1 MKNRFHRLKE
11 IFSSKIK
18 PKMKNKKVFWG
29 SIAGCAGLAII
40 LAGGFFLQA
49 KGASKNQTETTVQSA
64 EAKTGTISTTVEGT
78 GSVSN
83 GAATDVVVPTGIK
96 VKEVLVES
104 GDTVEEG
111 QVLATLDEAS
121 IASELLEVKENI
133 ESVEDEIDDL
143 SSDAQTEGTTEYLQ
157 AKVLNGE
164 LTELQEA
171 ETTLTGL
178 LETQTI
184 TATCAGTVSSVNVE
198 ADTEITKSSG
208 SSSSGSST
216 SGSSSGSS
224 SSGSSSSAAAT
235 GMSTAGSSTSE
246 SSDSSETTTS
256 SDSTSSTNTSPS
268 GTYSLMFLSASI
280 SGTSASSAESTTDTT
295 EAQSQS
301 TDSKAVY
308 VSTESDTT
316 ETSDSEK
323 ITSVDVKVTAPKTGE
338 KPQTTI
344 TETDQ
349 YTGTIS
355 WNCSTDTF
363 EAGTSYTADIRLTA
377 KDGYVFSAKF
387 LPEISGADI
396 TSEVLENDAGQSVL
410 RIKAKFTKTSAK
422 DSNNNGSNN
431 NGSNNNGSSNDTGSS
446 TGNNG
451 NSSNGNT
458 SNSGTASGAI
468 SSGGESSGSTSGVNE
483 SGATATGGTT
493 GGTALGS
500 SESGS
505 SDSGSAAG
513 SSDSSDSVSTD
524 GSSTSTQYSAYETAA
539 FSIASDEKA
548 TVSINVDELD
558 ITSVKEGQT
567 AKITLD
573 AIDGEEFEG
582 TITSVSSEASSGSSS
597 AKYPVEITFDK
608 TDDMRIGMTASA
620 SISIDEAEDAV
631 LIPVDALQEKGN
643 KTFVYTEKDSD
654 GNLSGEV
661 EVETGLSNGNKVEIT
676 SGLKSGDTVY
686 YLKTTSSGSSDS
698 QQNMQDMGGGPGG
711 NGEAPS
717 GDMGGNGGGP
727 GGNSGEAPS
736 GGPGGS
742 SSN

>member
-208 SSSSGSST
+208 SSLSGSST

-431 NGSNNNGSSNDTGSS
+431 NGSSNDTGSS

-468 SSGGESSGSTSGVNE
+468 SSGGASSGSTSGVNE

-643 KTFVYTEKDSD
+643 KTRDYVI
-654 GNLSGEV
+654 V
-661 EVETGLSNGNKVEIT
+661 
-676 SGLKSGDTVY
+676 
-686 YLKTTSSGSSDS
+686 
-698 QQNMQDMGGGPGG
+698 P
-711 NGEAPS
+711 
-717 GDMGGNGGGP
+717 
-727 GGNSGEAPS
+727 
-736 GGPGGS
+736 
-742 SSN
+742 

>member
-208 SSSSGSST
+208 SSSSGSS
-216 SGSSSGSS
+216 

-235 GMSTAGSSTSE
+235 GMSTVGSSTSE

-256 SDSTSSTNTSPS
+256 SDSTSSTNTSAS
-268 GTYSLMFLSASI
+268 GTYSLMFLSTST

-295 EAQSQS
+295 EAQTQS

-316 ETSDSEK
+316 EISDSEK

-349 YTGTIS
+349 YTGIIS

-377 KDGYVFSAKF
+377 KDGYVFSARI
-387 LPEISGADI
+387 LPEISGANV

-422 DSNNNGSNN
+422 DSNN

-468 SSGGESSGSTSGVNE
+468 SSGGASSGSTSGVNE

-493 GGTALGS
+493 GGTASGS

-524 GSSTSTQYSAYETAA
+524 GSSTSAQYSAYETAA

-620 SISIDEAEDAV
+620 SISIDEAEDVV

-717 GDMGGNGGGP
+717 GDRGGNGGGP
-727 GGNSGEAPS
+727 GGNGGEALS

>member
-1 MKNRFHRLKE
+1 
-11 IFSSKIK
+11 
-18 PKMKNKKVFWG
+18 MKNKKVFWG
-29 SIAGCAGLAII
+29 SIAGCAGLAIV

-64 EAKTGTISTTVEGT
+64 EAKTGNISTTVEGT
-78 GSVSN
+78 GTVSN

-208 SSSSGSST
+208 SN
-216 SGSSSGSS
+216 SSGSS
-224 SSGSSSSAAAT
+224 SSGSSSGSSSSTAAT
-235 GMSTAGSSTSE
+235 GMNTASTS
-246 SSDSSETTTS
+246 DSGS
-256 SDSTSSTNTSPS
+256 SDSTASTNTSAS
-268 GTYSLMFLSASI
+268 GTYSLMFLSAST
-280 SGTSASSAESTTDTT
+280 SGTSTSSAESTTDTT
-295 EAQSQS
+295 EAQTQS
-301 TDSKAVY
+301 AGSKDVY
-308 VSTESDTT
+308 VSTESNTS

-377 KDGYVFSAKF
+377 KDGYVFSAKI
-387 LPEISGADI
+387 LPEISGADV

-422 DSNNNGSNN
+422 DS
-431 NGSNNNGSSNDTGSS
+431 SNDTGNS
-446 TGNNG
+446 TGNSG

-458 SNSGTASGAI
+458 SNSGTTSGTA
-468 SSGGESSGSTSGVNE
+468 SSGMASSENASNGSTSNGNASSENTSGKMTTDGTSVGTT
-483 SGATATGGTT
+483 SGA
-493 GGTALGS
+493 

-505 SDSGSAAG
+505 SNSGSSGSAAG
-513 SSDSSDSVSTD
+513 SSESSDSASTD
-524 GSSTSTQYSAYETAA
+524 GNSTSTQYSAYETAA

-643 KTFVYTEKDSD
+643 KTFVYTKKDSD

-686 YLKTTSSGSSDS
+686 YLKTTSSGNSDS

-727 GGNSGEAPS
+727 GGDGGEAPS
-736 GGPGGS
+736 GGPGGN

>member
-208 SSSSGSST
+208 SSSSGSS
-216 SGSSSGSS
+216 

-235 GMSTAGSSTSE
+235 GMSTGSTS
-246 SSDSSETTTS
+246 SSGSADSSETTTS
-256 SDSTSSTNTSPS
+256 SDSTSSTNTSAS
-268 GTYSLMFLSASI
+268 GTYSLMFLSAST

-349 YTGTIS
+349 YIGTIS

-377 KDGYVFSAKF
+377 KDGYVFSAKI

-396 TSEVLENDAGQSVL
+396 ISEVLENDAGQSVL

-422 DSNNNGSNN
+422 DSNN

-468 SSGGESSGSTSGVNE
+468 SSGGASSGSTSGVNE

-493 GGTALGS
+493 GGTASGS

-524 GSSTSTQYSAYETAA
+524 GSSTSAQYSAYETAA

-727 GGNSGEAPS
+727 GGNGGEAPS

>member
-1 MKNRFHRLKE
+1 M
-11 IFSSKIK
+11 
-18 PKMKNKKVFWG
+18 
-29 SIAGCAGLAII
+29 
-40 LAGGFFLQA
+40 
-49 KGASKNQTETTVQSA
+49 
-64 EAKTGTISTTVEGT
+64 
-78 GSVSN
+78 
-83 GAATDVVVPTGIK
+83 
-96 VKEVLVES
+96 
-104 GDTVEEG
+104 
-111 QVLATLDEAS
+111 LATLDEAS

-171 ETTLTGL
+171 ETTFTGL

-208 SSSSGSST
+208 SSSSGSS
-216 SGSSSGSS
+216 

-246 SSDSSETTTS
+246 SSETTTS
-256 SDSTSSTNTSPS
+256 SDSTSSTNTSAS
-268 GTYSLMFLSASI
+268 GTYSLMFLSAST

-338 KPQTTI
+338 KPQTII

-377 KDGYVFSAKF
+377 KDGYVFSAKI
-387 LPEISGADI
+387 LPEISGADV

-422 DSNNNGSNN
+422 D
-431 NGSNNNGSSNDTGSS
+431 SNNNGSSNDTGSS

-468 SSGGESSGSTSGVNE
+468 SSGGASSGSTSGVNE

-493 GGTALGS
+493 GGTASGS

-524 GSSTSTQYSAYETAA
+524 GSSTSAQYSAYETAA

-711 NGEAPS
+711 NG
-717 GDMGGNGGGP
+717 DMGDNGGGP
-727 GGNSGEAPS
+727 GGNSGEAPY

>member
-64 EAKTGTISTTVEGT
+64 EAKTGAISTTVEGT

-208 SSSSGSST
+208 SSSSGSS
-216 SGSSSGSS
+216 

-235 GMSTAGSSTSE
+235 GMSTGSTS
-246 SSDSSETTTS
+246 SSGSADSSETTTS
-256 SDSTSSTNTSPS
+256 SDSTSSTNTSAS
-268 GTYSLMFLSASI
+268 GTYSLMFLSAST

-349 YTGTIS
+349 YIGTIS

-377 KDGYVFSAKF
+377 KDGYVFSAKI

-396 TSEVLENDAGQSVL
+396 ISEVLENDAGQSVL

-422 DSNNNGSNN
+422 DSNN

-468 SSGGESSGSTSGVNE
+468 SSGGASSGSTSGVNE

-493 GGTALGS
+493 GGTASGS

-524 GSSTSTQYSAYETAA
+524 GSSTSAQYSAYETAA

-727 GGNSGEAPS
+727 GGNGGEAPS

>member
-29 SIAGCAGLAII
+29 SIAGCTGLAII

-208 SSSSGSST
+208 SSSSGSS
-216 SGSSSGSS
+216 SSGSS

-235 GMSTAGSSTSE
+235 GMSTGSTS
-246 SSDSSETTTS
+246 SSGSADSSETTTS
-256 SDSTSSTNTSPS
+256 SDSTSSTNTSAS
-268 GTYSLMFLSASI
+268 GTYSLMFLSAST

-377 KDGYVFSAKF
+377 KDGYVFSAKI
-387 LPEISGADI
+387 LPEISGADV

-422 DSNNNGSNN
+422 DSNN

-468 SSGGESSGSTSGVNE
+468 SSGGASSGSTSGVNE
-483 SGATATGGTT
+483 SGATATGGT
-493 GGTALGS
+493 ASGS

-524 GSSTSTQYSAYETAA
+524 GSSTSAQYSAYETAA

-686 YLKTTSSGSSDS
+686 YLKTTSGGSSDS

-727 GGNSGEAPS
+727 GG
-736 GGPGGS
+736 S

>member
-49 KGASKNQTETTVQSA
+49 KGASKNQAETTVQSA
-64 EAKTGTISTTVEGT
+64 EAKTGTISTTVEGI

-96 VKEVLVES
+96 VKEVLVER

-143 SSDAQTEGTTEYLQ
+143 SSDAQTEGTTEYLK

-171 ETTLTGL
+171 ETTLTSL

-235 GMSTAGSSTSE
+235 GMSTAGSSTSG
-246 SSDSSETTTS
+246 SSDSSETTTG
-256 SDSTSSTNTSPS
+256 SDSTSSTNTSAS
-268 GTYSLMFLSASI
+268 GTYSLMFLSAST

-295 EAQSQS
+295 EAQTQN

-323 ITSVDVKVTAPKTGE
+323 ITSVDAKVTAPKTGE

-349 YTGTIS
+349 YTGIIS

-377 KDGYVFSAKF
+377 KDGYVFSAKI

-431 NGSNNNGSSNDTGSS
+431 NGSSNDAGSS

-468 SSGGESSGSTSGVNE
+468 SSGGASSGSTSGVNE
-483 SGATATGGTT
+483 SGATATGGT
-493 GGTALGS
+493 ASGS

-524 GSSTSTQYSAYETAA
+524 GSSTSAQYSAYETAA

-582 TITSVSSEASSGSSS
+582 TIASVSSEASSGSSS

>member
-29 SIAGCAGLAII
+29 SIAGCTGLAII

-208 SSSSGSST
+208 SSSSGSS
-216 SGSSSGSS
+216 

-235 GMSTAGSSTSE
+235 GMSTGSTS
-246 SSDSSETTTS
+246 SSGSADSSETTTS
-256 SDSTSSTNTSPS
+256 SDSTSSTNTSAS
-268 GTYSLMFLSASI
+268 GTYSLMFLSAST

-377 KDGYVFSAKF
+377 KDGYVFSAKI
-387 LPEISGADI
+387 LPEISGADV

-422 DSNNNGSNN
+422 DSNN

-468 SSGGESSGSTSGVNE
+468 SSGGASSGSTSGVNE
-483 SGATATGGTT
+483 SGATATGGT
-493 GGTALGS
+493 ASGS

-524 GSSTSTQYSAYETAA
+524 GSSTSAQYSAYETAA

-686 YLKTTSSGSSDS
+686 YLKTTSGGSSDS

-727 GGNSGEAPS
+727 GG
-736 GGPGGS
+736 S

>member
-208 SSSSGSST
+208 SSSSGSSL
-216 SGSSSGSS
+216 
-224 SSGSSSSAAAT
+224 SGSSSSAAAT

-256 SDSTSSTNTSPS
+256 SDSTSSTNTSAS
-268 GTYSLMFLSASI
+268 GTYSLMFLSAST
-280 SGTSASSAESTTDTT
+280 SGTSASSADSTTNTT

-377 KDGYVFSAKF
+377 KDGYVFSARI

-431 NGSNNNGSSNDTGSS
+431 NGSSNDTGSS

-468 SSGGESSGSTSGVNE
+468 SSGGASSGSTSGVNE
-483 SGATATGGTT
+483 SGATATGGT
-493 GGTALGS
+493 ASGS
-500 SESGS
+500 SESDS

-524 GSSTSTQYSAYETAA
+524 GSSTSAQYSAYETAA

-643 KTFVYTEKDSD
+643 KTRDYVI
-654 GNLSGEV
+654 V
-661 EVETGLSNGNKVEIT
+661 
-676 SGLKSGDTVY
+676 
-686 YLKTTSSGSSDS
+686 
-698 QQNMQDMGGGPGG
+698 P
-711 NGEAPS
+711 
-717 GDMGGNGGGP
+717 
-727 GGNSGEAPS
+727 
-736 GGPGGS
+736 
-742 SSN
+742 

>member
-208 SSSSGSST
+208 SSSSGSS
-216 SGSSSGSS
+216 

-235 GMSTAGSSTSE
+235 GMSTVGSSTSE

-256 SDSTSSTNTSPS
+256 SDSTSSTNTSAS
-268 GTYSLMFLSASI
+268 GTYSLMFLSTST

-295 EAQSQS
+295 EAQTQS

-377 KDGYVFSAKF
+377 KDGYVFSAKI
-387 LPEISGADI
+387 LPEISGANV

-422 DSNNNGSNN
+422 DSNN

-468 SSGGESSGSTSGVNE
+468 SSGGASSGSTSGVNE

-493 GGTALGS
+493 GGTASGS

-524 GSSTSTQYSAYETAA
+524 GSSTSAQYSAYETAA

-686 YLKTTSSGSSDS
+686 YLKTTSRGSSDS

-742 SSN
+742 NSN

>member
-208 SSSSGSST
+208 SSSSGSS
-216 SGSSSGSS
+216 

-256 SDSTSSTNTSPS
+256 SDSTSSTNTSAS
-268 GTYSLMFLSASI
+268 GTYSLMFLSAST
-280 SGTSASSAESTTDTT
+280 SGTSASSADSTTNTT
-295 EAQSQS
+295 EARSQS

-377 KDGYVFSAKF
+377 KDGYVFSARI

-422 DSNNNGSNN
+422 DSNNNGS
-431 NGSNNNGSSNDTGSS
+431 SNDAGSS

-468 SSGGESSGSTSGVNE
+468 SSGGASSGSTSGVNE

-493 GGTALGS
+493 GGTVSGS

-524 GSSTSTQYSAYETAA
+524 GSSTSAQYSAYETAA

-727 GGNSGEAPS
+727 GGNGGEAPS

>member
-29 SIAGCAGLAII
+29 SIAGCTGIAII

-208 SSSSGSST
+208 SSSSGSS
-216 SGSSSGSS
+216 

-235 GMSTAGSSTSE
+235 GMSTVGSSTSE

-256 SDSTSSTNTSPS
+256 SDSTSSTNTSAS
-268 GTYSLMFLSASI
+268 GTYSLMFLSTSI

-295 EAQSQS
+295 EAQTQS

-349 YTGTIS
+349 YTGIIS

-377 KDGYVFSAKF
+377 KDGYVFSAKI

-431 NGSNNNGSSNDTGSS
+431 NGSSNDAGSS

-468 SSGGESSGSTSGVNE
+468 SSGGASSGSTSGVNE

-493 GGTALGS
+493 GGTASGS
-500 SESGS
+500 SESVS

-524 GSSTSTQYSAYETAA
+524 GSSTSAQYSAYETAA

-548 TVSINVDELD
+548 TVSVNVDELD

-620 SISIDEAEDAV
+620 SISIDEAEDVV

-717 GDMGGNGGGP
+717 GDRGGNGGGP

>member
-29 SIAGCAGLAII
+29 SIAGCTGLAII

-208 SSSSGSST
+208 SSSSGSS
-216 SGSSSGSS
+216 

-235 GMSTAGSSTSE
+235 GMSTVGSSTSE

-256 SDSTSSTNTSPS
+256 SDSTSSTNTSAS
-268 GTYSLMFLSASI
+268 GTYSLMFLSTST

-295 EAQSQS
+295 EAQTQS

-316 ETSDSEK
+316 EISDSEK

-363 EAGTSYTADIRLTA
+363 EVGTSYTADIRLTA
-377 KDGYVFSAKF
+377 KDGYVFSARI
-387 LPEISGADI
+387 LPEISGANV

-431 NGSNNNGSSNDTGSS
+431 NGSSNDAGSS

-468 SSGGESSGSTSGVNE
+468 SSGGASSGSTSGVNE

-493 GGTALGS
+493 GGTASGS
-500 SESGS
+500 SESVS

-524 GSSTSTQYSAYETAA
+524 GSSTSAQYSAYETAA

-620 SISIDEAEDAV
+620 SISIDEAEDVV

>member
-208 SSSSGSST
+208 SSSSGSS
-216 SGSSSGSS
+216 

-256 SDSTSSTNTSPS
+256 SDSTSSTNTSAS
-268 GTYSLMFLSASI
+268 GTYSLMFLSAST

-377 KDGYVFSAKF
+377 KDGYVFSAKI
-387 LPEISGADI
+387 LPEISGADV

-422 DSNNNGSNN
+422 DSNNNGS
-431 NGSNNNGSSNDTGSS
+431 SNDTGSS

-458 SNSGTASGAI
+458 SNSGAASGAI
-468 SSGGESSGSTSGVNE
+468 SSGGASSGSTSGVNE

-493 GGTALGS
+493 GGTASGS

-524 GSSTSTQYSAYETAA
+524 GSSTSAQYSAYETAA

-654 GNLSGEV
+654 GNLSVEV

-727 GGNSGEAPS
+727 GGNGGEAPS

>member
-111 QVLATLDEAS
+111 QVLATLDETS

-198 ADTEITKSSG
+198 ADTEIIKSSG
-208 SSSSGSST
+208 S
-216 SGSSSGSS
+216 SSSGSS

-235 GMSTAGSSTSE
+235 GMSTVGSSTSE

-256 SDSTSSTNTSPS
+256 SDSTSSTNTSAS
-268 GTYSLMFLSASI
+268 GTYSLMFLSTST
-280 SGTSASSAESTTDTT
+280 SGISASSAESTTDTT
-295 EAQSQS
+295 EAQTQS

-363 EAGTSYTADIRLTA
+363 EVGTSYIADIRLTA
-377 KDGYVFSAKF
+377 KDGYVFSAKI
-387 LPEISGADI
+387 LPEISGADV

-410 RIKAKFTKTSAK
+410 RIKAKFTKASAK

-431 NGSNNNGSSNDTGSS
+431 NGSSNDTGSSTGNNGSS

-468 SSGGESSGSTSGVNE
+468 SSGGASSGSTSGVNE

-493 GGTALGS
+493 GGTASGS

-524 GSSTSTQYSAYETAA
+524 GSSTSAQYSAYETAA

-643 KTFVYTEKDSD
+643 KTRDYVI
-654 GNLSGEV
+654 V
-661 EVETGLSNGNKVEIT
+661 
-676 SGLKSGDTVY
+676 
-686 YLKTTSSGSSDS
+686 
-698 QQNMQDMGGGPGG
+698 P
-711 NGEAPS
+711 
-717 GDMGGNGGGP
+717 
-727 GGNSGEAPS
+727 
-736 GGPGGS
+736 
-742 SSN
+742 

>member
-11 IFSSKIK
+11 IFNSKIESKIK
-18 PKMKNKKVFWG
+18 HKKIFWG
-29 SIAGCAGLAII
+29 SIAGCTGLAVI

-49 KGASKNQTETTVQSA
+49 KGASKDQAETTVQSA

-83 GAATDVVVPTGIK
+83 GATTDVVVPTGIK

-143 SSDAQTEGTTEYLQ
+143 SSDAETEGTTEYLE

-164 LTELQEA
+164 LEELQEA
-171 ETTLTGL
+171 ETTLTSL

-184 TATCAGTVSSVNVE
+184 TATCAGTVSSINVE

-208 SSSSGSST
+208 SSGS
-216 SGSSSGSS
+216 SSSGSS
-224 SSGSSSSAAAT
+224 SSGSSSS
-235 GMSTAGSSTSE
+235 GSSNTGSNSGSSASAGTTGVSTGAADSTS
-246 SSDSSETTTS
+246 S
-256 SDSTSSTNTSPS
+256 SDSTSGSDSTSSDTSTTGS
-268 GTYSLMFLSASI
+268 YSLMFLSAQT
-280 SGTSASSAESTTDTT
+280 GSSAVYTTTAADDTSTQSSQSSEGTAVQTAEVSTTDTT
-295 EAQSQS
+295 E
-301 TDSKAVY
+301 
-308 VSTESDTT
+308 
-316 ETSDSEK
+316 K
-323 ITSVDVKVTAPKTGE
+323 ITSVDLDVTAPKTGA
-338 KPQTTI
+338 KPQDTI
-344 TETDQ
+344 EETDQ

-355 WNCSTDTF
+355 WNCSSDAF

-377 KDGYVFSAKF
+377 KDGYVFSAKI
-387 LPEISGADI
+387 LPEIKGADV
-396 TSEVLENDAGQSVL
+396 TFEVTENDAGQSVL
-410 RIKAKFTKTSAK
+410 RIKAKFSKTNSK
-422 DSNNNGSNN
+422 TENSNNSNNNSNN
-431 NGSNNNGSSNDTGSS
+431 NNSNS
-446 TGNNG
+446 
-451 NSSNGNT
+451 GNT
-458 SNSGTASGAI
+458 SGSSGSSETTGSGSGTTGNASGVTGNTSGESGNESGTTGSAGS
-468 SSGGESSGSTSGVNE
+468 SSGGTSVDASGDT
-483 SGATATGGTT
+483 
-493 GGTALGS
+493 
-500 SESGS
+500 
-505 SDSGSAAG
+505 SDSGST
-513 SSDSSDSVSTD
+513 V
-524 GSSTSTQYSAYETAA
+524 TSQYSAYETAA
-539 FSIASDEKA
+539 FSIASDDKA

-558 ITSVKEGQT
+558 ITSVKTGQT

-573 AIDGEEFEG
+573 AIEGEEFEG

-631 LIPVDALQEKGN
+631 LIPVDALQEKGG
-643 KTFVYTEKDSD
+643 KTFVYTKKDSD

-676 SGLKSGDTVY
+676 SGLESGDTVY

-698 QQNMQDMGGGPGG
+698 QQDMQGGPGG
-711 NGEAPS
+711 NGGEAPS
-717 GDMGGNGGGP
+717 DMGGSGGP
-727 GGNSGEAPS
+727 GGDGSEAPS
-736 GGPGGS
+736 GGPGGQS
-742 SSN
+742 GNSSN

>member
-29 SIAGCAGLAII
+29 SIAGCTGLAII

-208 SSSSGSST
+208 SSSSGSS
-216 SGSSSGSS
+216 

-256 SDSTSSTNTSPS
+256 SDSTSSTNTSAS
-268 GTYSLMFLSASI
+268 GTYSLMFLSAST
-280 SGTSASSAESTTDTT
+280 SGTSASSADSTTNTT
-295 EAQSQS
+295 EARSQS

-308 VSTESDTT
+308 VSNESDTT

-377 KDGYVFSAKF
+377 KDGYVFSARI

-431 NGSNNNGSSNDTGSS
+431 NGSSNDAGSS

-468 SSGGESSGSTSGVNE
+468 SSGGASSGSTSGVNE

-493 GGTALGS
+493 GGTASGS

-524 GSSTSTQYSAYETAA
+524 GSSTSAQYSAYETAA

-727 GGNSGEAPS
+727 GGNGGEAPS

>member
-29 SIAGCAGLAII
+29 SIAGCTGLAII

-133 ESVEDEIDDL
+133 ESVEDEIDGL

-208 SSSSGSST
+208 SSSSGSS
-216 SGSSSGSS
+216 

-235 GMSTAGSSTSE
+235 GMSTVGSSTSE

-256 SDSTSSTNTSPS
+256 SDSTSSTNTSAS
-268 GTYSLMFLSASI
+268 GTYSLMFLSTST

-308 VSTESDTT
+308 VSNESDTT

-349 YTGTIS
+349 YTGIIS

-377 KDGYVFSAKF
+377 KDGYVFSARI

-431 NGSNNNGSSNDTGSS
+431 NGSSNDAGSS

-468 SSGGESSGSTSGVNE
+468 SSGGASSGSTSGVNE

-493 GGTALGS
+493 GGTASGS

-524 GSSTSTQYSAYETAA
+524 GSSTSAQYSAYETAA

-548 TVSINVDELD
+548 TVSVNVDELD

-727 GGNSGEAPS
+727 GGNGGEALS

>member
-29 SIAGCAGLAII
+29 SIAGCTGLAII

-208 SSSSGSST
+208 SSSSGSS
-216 SGSSSGSS
+216 SSGSS

-235 GMSTAGSSTSE
+235 GMSTGSTS
-246 SSDSSETTTS
+246 SSGSADSSETTTS
-256 SDSTSSTNTSPS
+256 SDSTSSTNTSAS
-268 GTYSLMFLSASI
+268 GTYSLMFLSAST

-377 KDGYVFSAKF
+377 KDGYVFSAKI
-387 LPEISGADI
+387 LPEISGADV

-422 DSNNNGSNN
+422 DSNN

-468 SSGGESSGSTSGVNE
+468 SSGGASSGSTSGVNE
-483 SGATATGGTT
+483 SGATATGGT
-493 GGTALGS
+493 ASGS

-524 GSSTSTQYSAYETAA
+524 GSSTSAQYSAYETAA

-727 GGNSGEAPS
+727 GG
-736 GGPGGS
+736 S

>member
-11 IFSSKIK
+11 IFNSKIGSKIK
-18 PKMKNKKVFWG
+18 HKKIFWG
-29 SIAGCAGLAII
+29 SIAGCTGLAVI

-49 KGASKNQTETTVQSA
+49 KGASKDQAETTVQSA

-83 GAATDVVVPTGIK
+83 GATTDVVVPTGIK

-143 SSDAQTEGTTEYLQ
+143 SNDAGTEGTTEYLE

-164 LTELQEA
+164 LEELQEA
-171 ETTLTGL
+171 ETTLTSL

-184 TATCAGTVSSVNVE
+184 TATCAGTVSSINVE

-208 SSSSGSST
+208 SSGS
-216 SGSSSGSS
+216 SSSGSS
-224 SSGSSSSAAAT
+224 SSGSSS
-235 GMSTAGSSTSE
+235 GSSASAGTTGVSTGAAE
-246 SSDSSETTTS
+246 STGNNS
-256 SDSTSSTNTSPS
+256 SDSTSGSDSTLSDTSTTGS
-268 GTYSLMFLSASI
+268 YSLMFLSAQT
-280 SGTSASSAESTTDTT
+280 GSSAVYTTTAADDTSTQSSQSSEGTAVQTAEVSTTDTT
-295 EAQSQS
+295 E
-301 TDSKAVY
+301 
-308 VSTESDTT
+308 
-316 ETSDSEK
+316 K
-323 ITSVDVKVTAPKTGE
+323 ITSVDLDVTAPKTGA
-338 KPQTTI
+338 KPQDTI
-344 TETDQ
+344 EETDQ

-355 WNCSTDTF
+355 WNCSSDAF
-363 EAGTSYTADIRLTA
+363 EAATSYTADIRLTA
-377 KDGYVFSAKF
+377 KDGYVFSAKI
-387 LPEISGADI
+387 LPEIKGADV
-396 TSEVLENDAGQSVL
+396 TFEVRENDAGQSVL
-410 RIKAKFTKTSAK
+410 RIKAKFSKTSSK
-422 DSNNNGSNN
+422 TENSNNSNNNSNN
-431 NGSNNNGSSNDTGSS
+431 NNSN
-446 TGNNG
+446 
-451 NSSNGNT
+451 NGNT
-458 SNSGTASGAI
+458 SGSGVSSETSGSGSGTTGNASGVTGNTSGESGNESGTSGSVGS
-468 SSGGESSGSTSGVNE
+468 SSGGTSSGGTSADA
-483 SGATATGGTT
+483 SGDT
-493 GGTALGS
+493 
-500 SESGS
+500 
-505 SDSGSAAG
+505 SDSGST
-513 SSDSSDSVSTD
+513 V
-524 GSSTSTQYSAYETAA
+524 TSQYSACETVA
-539 FSIASDEKA
+539 FSIASDDKA

-558 ITSVKEGQT
+558 ITSVKTGQT

-573 AIDGEEFEG
+573 AIEGEEFEG

-631 LIPVDALQEKGN
+631 LIPMDALQEKGG
-643 KTFVYTEKDSD
+643 KTFVYTKKDSD

-676 SGLKSGDTVY
+676 SGLDSGDTVY

-698 QQNMQDMGGGPGG
+698 QQDMQGGPGG
-711 NGEAPS
+711 NGGEAPS
-717 GDMGGNGGGP
+717 DMGGSGGP
-727 GGNSGEAPS
+727 GGDGGEAPS
-736 GGPGGS
+736 GGPGGQNGN